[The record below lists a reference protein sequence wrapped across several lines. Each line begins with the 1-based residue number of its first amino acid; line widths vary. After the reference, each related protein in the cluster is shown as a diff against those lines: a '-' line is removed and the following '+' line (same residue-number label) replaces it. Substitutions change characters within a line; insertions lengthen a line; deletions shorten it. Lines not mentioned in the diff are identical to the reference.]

1 MRVIRGTVIHCNAL
15 PSHRGRKTDD
25 LQSIHPLASMGINNI
40 CNLPRRMVDIP
51 SHQRRFNQRQVVLPT
66 DYKLLQGFC
75 EMTYTPTD
83 TVVDRLKSI
92 ETTIRISTM
101 IIAFILGVG
110 FSWIVGEVK
119 NLQDLHTVDAIE
131 VVE

>member
-1 MRVIRGTVIHCNAL
+1 
-15 PSHRGRKTDD
+15 
-25 LQSIHPLASMGINNI
+25 
-40 CNLPRRMVDIP
+40 
-51 SHQRRFNQRQVVLPT
+51 
-66 DYKLLQGFC
+66 
-75 EMTYTPTD
+75 MTYTPTD

-92 ETTIRISTM
+92 ETTIRISTV

>member
-1 MRVIRGTVIHCNAL
+1 
-15 PSHRGRKTDD
+15 
-25 LQSIHPLASMGINNI
+25 
-40 CNLPRRMVDIP
+40 
-51 SHQRRFNQRQVVLPT
+51 
-66 DYKLLQGFC
+66 
-75 EMTYTPTD
+75 MTYTPTD

-119 NLQDLHTVDAIE
+119 NLQDLHTVD
-131 VVE
+131 VVEVIE